1 MATKRRP
8 NKLQV
13 KKKATVE
20 PVIDRIKPTSTTA
33 VEIDDRPDLVEPEQ
47 TEQSEQ
53 VVIESNTGSRL
64 QLWLM
69 RRPVVGSLMVIG
81 AGILVL
87 WGPLALM
94 QFAFLPGNTIWAGL
108 LVGGALCVLG
118 LLQLFFPAYALVT
131 GSLAIICALVS
142 LMAAAGGF
150 GLGMLLGI
158 IGGAQGV
165 AWRNTTLTMEEY
177 RHHREEHARRPH
189 HKKRWRWPLRPAA
202 SHT

>member
-1 MATKRRP
+1 MATKRHP
-8 NKLQV
+8 NKQQV
-13 KKKATVE
+13 KKKAAVE
-20 PVIDRIKPTSTTA
+20 PVVDRIKPTSTTV
-33 VEIDDRPDLVEPEQ
+33 VEVEDRPEIVEPK
-47 TEQSEQ
+47 QSEP
-53 VVIESNTGSRL
+53 VVIESTTRSLLR
-64 QLWLM
+64 LWLM
-69 RRPVVGSLMVIG
+69 RRPVVGSLMVVG

-108 LVGGALCVLG
+108 LVGGMLCVLG
-118 LLQLFFPAYALVT
+118 SLQFFFPAYALVT

-158 IGGAQGV
+158 IGGAHGV

-177 RHHREEHARRPH
+177 NRQREEHARRPH
-189 HKKRWRWPLRPAA
+189 PKKWWRWPFRPAA